1 MKSVLKKVI
10 ACALI
15 FAMVLSMAACGNGD
29 EGGETSTHTDGQVVV
44 NIDWPAYIDPG
55 IANKD
60 ADLMAI
66 VNLYDSLVFPNTD
79 GTVSPLVA
87 ETWEANDDCTVYTFH
102 LRDDVVFHSGN
113 PLTAKD
119 VKWSM
124 DRLLNMGEG
133 MAYLY
138 TGVVDSVEVIDDYTV
153 QFNLAAPSGTFPSS
167 MTRLYIMDSALV
179 TENIDTSS
187 TQYGENGDYGKGWLN
202 TNDAGSGPYKVKEIR
217 TEEYIIMEQSDNYW
231 QEFDEKAPKEA
242 KLQGGVVTSTM
253 KTMVSRGEL
262 DVTDGAQTPE
272 TYESMASE
280 DGVTLV
286 RTLSGGNFNISL
298 NTQLAPTD
306 DIHFRKAMAYAL
318 DYDSVI
324 NDIYVGSVKAT
335 GPIISGIAGAMA
347 EEDFPYVYDLDKAK
361 EELEQSPYYDQLM
374 SGEMTVT
381 LSYCSEGGDQQEKL
395 ALLMQAGM
403 SQLGVTVEITG
414 KPFATMMTDASTV
427 EGTPNASF
435 IVFNPAYPDGGAC
448 LKPRYHT
455 DSNGSWEHTD
465 WVDDPELDAAIE
477 AAMMITDDE
486 ERAAAYAEINKEIV
500 DLCPTIWACDVSSTF
515 VYRSSYIEYMPVA
528 ADYENGVNAIYS
540 PGYTAYFMDYRLA

>member
-10 ACALI
+10 ACVLML
-15 FAMVLSMAACGNGD
+15 AMVLSMAACGNGD
-29 EGGETSTHTDGQVVV
+29 DGSASSHTDGQVVV

-55 IANKD
+55 VANKD
-60 ADLMAI
+60 ADIMAV
-66 VNLYDSLVFPNTD
+66 VNMYDSLVFPNTD
-79 GTVSPLVA
+79 GTVKPMVA
-87 ETWEANDDCTVYTFH
+87 ESWEANDDCTAYTFH

-113 PLTAKD
+113 PLTAND

-124 DRLLNMGEG
+124 DRLLTMGEG
-133 MAYLY
+133 LAYLY
-138 TGVVDSVEVIDDYTV
+138 TGVVDSVEVIDDHTV
-153 QFNLAAPSGTFPSS
+153 QFNLAVPSGTFAQSL
-167 MTRLYIMDSALV
+167 TRLYILDSALV

-187 TQYGENGDYGKGWLN
+187 TQYGEYGDYGKTWLN

-217 TEEYIIMEQSDNYW
+217 TEEYVIMEQSDNYW
-231 QEFDEKAPKEA
+231 QEFDENAPKEA

-262 DVTDGAQTPE
+262 DITDGAQTPE

-280 DGVTLV
+280 DGVTMV
-286 RTLSGGNFNISL
+286 RTLSTRNFNISL

-324 NDIYVGSVKAT
+324 NDIYVGSVKST
-335 GPIISGIAGAMA
+335 GPIITGIAGALP
-347 EEDFPYVYDLDKAK
+347 ESEFPYTYDLDKAK
-361 EELEQSPYYDQLM
+361 EELEQSPYYDQLI
-374 SGEMTVT
+374 SGEMVVT
-381 LSYCSEGGDQQEKL
+381 LSYCSEGGEQQEKL

-414 KPFATMMTDASTV
+414 KPFATMMTDGSAV
-427 EGTPNASF
+427 ETTPNASF
-435 IVFNPAYPDGGAC
+435 VVFNPAYPDGGAA

-465 WVDDPELDAAIE
+465 WVEDPQLDAAIE
-477 AAMMITDDE
+477 EAMMITDDD
-486 ERAAAYAEINKEIV
+486 ERAAAYSEIARQIV
-500 DLCPTIWACDVSSTF
+500 DLCPTIWACDLASTF
-515 VYRSSYIEYMPVA
+515 VYRSDYISYMPVA
-528 ADYENGVNAIYS
+528 ADYENGVDSIYS
-540 PGYTAYFMDYRLA
+540 PGYTVYFFNYRLS